1 MIIDMQ
7 HILDAQVPDAARCLG
22 WTTVTNCD
30 MTRREIP
37 TPGGSWGMEETV
49 VKRWETMGCLLLGG
63 ELPTASKVGYNPS
76 DLHGISRVNP
86 LIIGVN

>member
-1 MIIDMQ
+1 MIINMQ

-37 TPGGSWGMEETV
+37 IPGGSWGMEETV
-49 VKRWETMGCLLLGG
+49 GNDGMFATWWRTTHG
-63 ELPTASKVGYNPS
+63 ELKWVINPVIYM
-76 DLHGISRVNP
+76 G
-86 LIIGVN
+86 